1 MKTNSIT
8 AVSISVLEIPFD
20 KPIASALGTYIGSD
34 YVLVELTTKQNIT
47 GTGFCM
53 SLDRRG
59 TKAVVSYLEEEL
71 VPLVIGLEI
80 TDPRSLWSKMW
91 SVNKARMRGGVGVH
105 ALSAIDTAVWDAY
118 AISKNISLS
127 SMLGKKIDEVP
138 VYGSGGWL
146 SLSDKELIKEG
157 ENYRKLGISA
167 YKIKIGGERD
177 KERLSLLKE
186 EMGDHFDIYVDANQ
200 SFSVTEAIETA
211 KWLRDFEVKWFEEP
225 VLSDCPWELE
235 AVASNSKVPI
245 AAGENVYF
253 RWGFEDLCQRKAAL
267 YLQPDIGRCGGVT
280 EWIRIAELAD
290 NYELQLTSHLLHEIS
305 VSLIS
310 PFDCGF
316 AVEYMNFFKDNPYT
330 EDFSVKNGK
339 IKIPSAPGHGV
350 QFSEKAKQ
358 KYQC

>member
-1 MKTNSIT
+1 
-8 AVSISVLEIPFD
+8 
-20 KPIASALGTYIGSD
+20 
-34 YVLVELTTKQNIT
+34 
-47 GTGFCM
+47 
-53 SLDRRG
+53 
-59 TKAVVSYLEEEL
+59 
-71 VPLVIGLEI
+71 
-80 TDPRSLWSKMW
+80 
-91 SVNKARMRGGVGVH
+91 MRGGVGVH

-127 SMLGKKIDEVP
+127 SMLGKKIDEIP